1 MPLNRKSYL
10 QIVELPAQERST
22 DRQARWRKLWAVVIA
37 AAALEWSRR
46 CWRRFSGSA
55 YSRRHPAQPDI
66 ENLKNGG
73 LPGM

>member
-22 DRQARWRKLWAVVIA
+22 DRQARWRKRWAAVTA
-37 AAALEWSRR
+37 EAALEWSRR
-46 CWRRFSGSA
+46 CWRSFSSSA

-66 ENLKNGG
+66 EKLKNE

>member
-55 YSRRHPAQPDI
+55 YSRRHPARPDI
-66 ENLKNGG
+66 EKLKNE
-73 LPGM
+73 LPF